1 LAGEKKLSLWNI
13 DITWLGRSP
22 DDLKIFF
29 DVFSREPNRRQE
41 RTNNKQVQQGSEAM
55 ASVITPLYKIHDT
68 AIIEKGAEIG
78 KNVVIGPYAVIKHD
92 VVLGDGCIVG
102 PHVVIHPHT
111 TIGKE
116 CRFFPGASIGGEPQ
130 DLKFAGEYSSTVIG
144 DRCTFRECCTV
155 SRATGEGNETR
166 LGNDILM
173 MAYTHVAHNCI
184 VGNNVIMSN
193 VATLAGHVVVEDRA
207 IIGGLAAV
215 HQFCRI
221 GRNAMVGGMS
231 RISQDIPPFML
242 VSGDPA
248 FVAGLNSVGLS
259 RAGMPPEIRS
269 QLKKAFRILYRS
281 GMSMGEAVETM
292 EQELE
297 SSEPVEHLM
306 RFLRNAERG
315 IIHTRK

>member
-1 LAGEKKLSLWNI
+1 MVVHI
-13 DITWLGRSP
+13 GR
-22 DDLKIFF
+22 
-29 DVFSREPNRRQE
+29 ECE
-41 RTNNKQVQQGSEAM
+41 TM
-55 ASVITPLYKIHDT
+55 ASVVTPLCKIHQT
-68 AIIEKGAEIG
+68 AIIEEGAVIG
-78 KNVVIGPYAVIKHD
+78 KNVTIGPYAVISHD
-92 VVLGDGCIVG
+92 TELGDGCVVG
-102 PHVVIHPHT
+102 PHVVIHPYT
-111 TIGKE
+111 YIGKD

-130 DLKFAGEYSSTVIG
+130 DLKFEGEHSATVIG

-207 IIGGLAAV
+207 VIGGLAAV

-231 RISQDIPPFML
+231 RISQDVPPFML

-248 FVAGLNSVGLS
+248 FVAGLNSVGLA
-259 RAGMPPEIRS
+259 RAGMPLEIRS
-269 QLKKAFRILYRS
+269 QLKKAFCILYRS
-281 GMSMGEAVETM
+281 GLPLEQAVETM
-292 EQELE
+292 EQELD
-297 SSEPVEHLM
+297 SNEPVEHLM
-306 RFLRNAERG
+306 RFLRNVERG